1 MKRIIGLSLT
11 VLLAMTGVACSGSST
26 GTQVVA
32 YFRDAGD
39 LVSAAEVQMNDVG
52 VGTVDSIE
60 AIRDG
65 SSMVAKVSMTL
76 DPGAQV
82 PADDLT
88 ALVRQTS
95 LLGEQFVELLPATHE
110 APFVGDGELVE
121 IPIERT
127 DRRVDIETFLSD
139 LSGFIG
145 GGGLTDLNQFTHAQ
159 ALILENRGEELG
171 ESIEQLE
178 AFTGVLADRKDDIA
192 GAIDHLASAGTTLAA
207 NMDTLDRFFGS
218 LEDANV
224 LLADE
229 SDGIRRLISS
239 FRRFGTVNARFLAAH
254 EDSIN
259 RGFRALRPI
268 LAGLAGAQGE
278 LRIDISQLA
287 LFLELFP
294 KSIGGGPGDRGSG
307 DYIQADAIVCEVLS
321 DCHTNGEKGNVPG
334 EGGP

>member
-1 MKRIIGLSLT
+1 MKRVGAFVVVMG
-11 VLLAMTGVACSGSST
+11 VLVSSAACSGDKGPT
-26 GTQVVA
+26 VVA

-39 LVSAAEVQMNDVG
+39 LVSAAEVQLSDVA
-52 VGTVDSIE
+52 VGTVKSIE
-60 AIRDG
+60 AVRDG
-65 SSMVAKVSMTL
+65 SSVVAKVTMEL
-76 DPGAQV
+76 DPAAQV
-82 PADDLT
+82 PAEDLT

-95 LLGEQFVELLPATHE
+95 LLGEQFVELLPGTHTG
-110 APFVGDGELVE
+110 PYVGADGVE
-121 IPIERT
+121 IPVERT

-159 ALILENRGEELG
+159 AMIIEGRGQELG

-178 AFTGVLADRKDDIA
+178 MFTGILADRRGDISS
-192 GAIDHLASAGTTLAA
+192 AIDQLASAGTELAA
-207 NMDTLDRFFGS
+207 NMGTLNRFFDS

-229 SDGIRRLISS
+229 SDGLRRLISS

-259 RGFRALRPI
+259 RGFKALRPI
-268 LAGLAGAQGE
+268 LAGLADTQGE
-278 LRIDISQLA
+278 LRIDITQLA

-294 KSIGGGPGDRGSG
+294 KSIGGGPGDKGSG
-307 DYIQADAIVCEVLS
+307 DYIQADAIVCEVFS
-321 DCHTNGEKGNVPG
+321 ACHTNGGKGDVAG
-334 EGGP
+334 EGS

>member
-1 MKRIIGLSLT
+1 MKRILG
-11 VLLAMTGVACSGSST
+11 VLLVSAVIVSGTACTGGGEAT
-26 GTQVVA
+26 LVVA

-39 LVSAAEVQMNDVG
+39 LVAQAEVQVNDVA
-52 VGTVDSIE
+52 VGRVTSIE
-60 AIRDG
+60 AVREG
-65 SSMVAKVSMTL
+65 STMVAKVTMAI
-76 DPGAQV
+76 DDRADI
-82 PADDLT
+82 PATDLS

-95 LLGEQFVELLPATHE
+95 LLGEQFVELVPVVHE
-110 APFVGDGELVE
+110 PPFIGPGTMT
-121 IPIERT
+121 IPVDRT

-159 ALILENRGEELG
+159 ALILENRGDELG

-178 AFTGVLADRKDDIA
+178 LFTDVLADRRGDIS
-192 GAIDHLASAGTTLAA
+192 GAIDHLASAGTQLAS
-207 NMDTLDRFFGS
+207 NMDTLDRFFDS

-229 SDGIRRLISS
+229 SDGLRRLISS
-239 FRRFGTVNARFLAAH
+239 FRRFGAVNARFLAAH

-294 KSIGGGPGDRGSG
+294 KSIGGGPGNTGFG
-307 DYIQADAIVCEVLS
+307 DYIQADAILCETLS
-321 DCHTNGEKGNVPG
+321 SCHTNGEKGDVPG
-334 EGGP
+334 EGSP